1 MDKKLLCLIIILAIF
16 PFSGYADLK
25 KVISIGSD
33 NINYRFFGVAGAVLD
48 DQGNVYICDSKGSF
62 LRKYDPN
69 GMFIKE
75 IGRYGQ
81 GPGEFS
87 NTISGLYFSD
97 GLFVLD
103 TGNNRIV
110 ELDQELN
117 IKRYIKLSR
126 LALSIMGSGNNLY
139 MISRTPD
146 RFSFE
151 VEIRDREGNY
161 IKSFFDRRPVFIERI
176 EQSKIGQAISLIY
189 SSIAA
194 TVERKTG
201 EVAITFQWPGKAI
214 EIFMFSKDGEF
225 IRKIVSDHIIKYDF
239 PEFRLKGLPSNLRF
253 PDKSNLIMIRS
264 IHSLDEKRLLLEY
277 WVSEYNLDKAVKEN
291 EYILI
296 VDKNSGQL
304 VHRELLPLKSGIADA
319 RKNYICAISN
329 EGDVPE
335 VVVYRLDY

>member
-1 MDKKLLCLIIILAIF
+1 MIKKLLCLITILAIF
-16 PFSGYADLK
+16 HFPSYADLK

-33 NINYRFFGVAGAVLD
+33 DINYRFFGVAGAVLD

-62 LRKYDPN
+62 LRKYDSD
-69 GMFIKE
+69 GKFIKE

-87 NTISGLYFSD
+87 NTISGLYLCG

-117 IKRYIKLSR
+117 IKRYIKLSK
-126 LALSIMGSGNNLY
+126 LALSIMGFGDNFY
-139 MISRTPD
+139 MISRTPG

-151 VEIRDREGNY
+151 VGIYDRDGHY
-161 IKSFFDRRPVFIERI
+161 IKSFFDRRPIFIEKI
-176 EQSKIGQAISLIY
+176 EQSKIGQALSLIY

-194 TVERKTG
+194 TVERETG
-201 EVAITFQWPGKAI
+201 EVAITFQWPGENI
-214 EIFMFSKDGEF
+214 EIFRFSKDGEF
-225 IRKIVSDHIIKYDF
+225 IKKIVSDHIIRYDF
-239 PEFRLKGLPSNLRF
+239 PEFRLKGLPANLRF
-253 PDKSNLIMIRS
+253 PDQSNLIMIRS

-277 WVSEYNLDKAVKEN
+277 WVNEYNLDNAVKEN

-296 VDKNSGQL
+296 VDRNSGQL
-304 VHRELLPLKSGIADA
+304 LHRELLPLKSGIADA
-319 RKNYICAISN
+319 RKSYICAISN

-335 VVVYRLDY
+335 VVIYRLDY

>member
-1 MDKKLLCLIIILAIF
+1 MIKKLLCLITILAIF
-16 PFSGYADLK
+16 HFPSYADLK
-25 KVISIGSD
+25 KVVSIGSD
-33 NINYRFFGVAGAVLD
+33 DINYRFFGVAGAVLD

-62 LRKYDPN
+62 LRKYDSD
-69 GMFIKE
+69 GKFIKE

-87 NTISGLYFSD
+87 NTISGLYLCD

-117 IKRYIKLSR
+117 IKRYIKLSK
-126 LALSIMGSGNNLY
+126 LALSIMGFSDNLY
-139 MISRTPD
+139 MISRTPG

-151 VEIRDREGNY
+151 VGVYDRNGNY

-176 EQSKIGQAISLIY
+176 EQSKIGQALSLIY

-194 TVERKTG
+194 TVERETG
-201 EVAITFQWPGKAI
+201 EVAITFQWPGENI
-214 EIFMFSKDGEF
+214 EIFRFSKDGEF
-225 IRKIVSDHIIKYDF
+225 IKKIVSDHIIKYDF
-239 PEFRLKGLPSNLRF
+239 PEFRLKGLPTNLRF
-253 PDKSNLIMIRS
+253 PDQSNLIMIRS

-277 WVSEYNLDKAVKEN
+277 WVNEYNLDKVVKEN

-296 VDKNSGQL
+296 VDRNSGQL

-319 RKNYICAISN
+319 RKSYICAISN

-335 VVVYRLDY
+335 VVIYRLDF

>member
-1 MDKKLLCLIIILAIF
+1 MIKKLLCLITILAIF
-16 PFSGYADLK
+16 HFPSYADLK
-25 KVISIGSD
+25 KVVSIGSD
-33 NINYRFFGVAGAVLD
+33 DINYRFFGVAGAVLD

-62 LRKYDPN
+62 LRKYDSD
-69 GMFIKE
+69 GKFIKE

-87 NTISGLYFSD
+87 NTISGLYLCD

-117 IKRYIKLSR
+117 IRRYIKLSK
-126 LALSIMGSGNNLY
+126 LALSIMGFSDNLY
-139 MISRTPD
+139 MISRTPG

-151 VEIRDREGNY
+151 VGVYDRNGNY

-176 EQSKIGQAISLIY
+176 EQSKIGQALSLIY

-194 TVERKTG
+194 TVERETG
-201 EVAITFQWPGKAI
+201 EVAITFQWPGENI
-214 EIFMFSKDGEF
+214 EIFRFSKDGEF
-225 IRKIVSDHIIKYDF
+225 IKKIVSDHIIKYDF
-239 PEFRLKGLPSNLRF
+239 PEFRLKGLPTNLRF
-253 PDKSNLIMIRS
+253 PDQSNLIMIRS

-277 WVSEYNLDKAVKEN
+277 WVNEYNLDKVVKEN

-296 VDKNSGQL
+296 VDRNSGQL

-319 RKNYICAISN
+319 RKSYICAISN

-335 VVVYRLDY
+335 VVIYRLDY